1 MAKLSNIT
9 PGIAVVKEKIKS
21 TAVLHVGINAMGLCV
36 TGTDDETLKSDVIQ
50 AMAPAKGLFLNNPR
64 AVCEVSVIDDSFSAI
79 YRIEKR
85 FCITDS
91 IYISPQQIS
100 AVCGLPYTPAQ
111 RVMLTP
117 KMVLDIQQI
126 MIGQSNVNICEY
138 MKFSSNALSVSG
150 TPVYG
155 LTINNVFIKD
165 RRSANMTRIPDDQW
179 SMSDTFKDIVW
190 KSLVSIA
197 YNVIQQKPEA
207 TIDDICQIYIKTY
220 GSSWITKLV
229 VFNNKNN
236 IELPGFMTAVAS
248 SSITSEQLINAY
260 QLMVAILR
268 GKFTGVPHMD
278 RDETVEYI
286 KKLQQT
292 VAEKINNTPN
302 VPEDLRQSLSADGT
316 KDTENLEGERKEEEP
331 VEDDKKEDSKKEEP
345 KKEEPVENDDKKEEP
360 KKAEPKKEE
369 PTEDNKKEE
378 PKKEEPAESGKK
390 EGKKEDNKKED
401 NNEEEPEE
409 ADGEETGE
417 ENTEEE

>member
-302 VPEDLRQSLSADGT
+302 VPEDLRQSLSADDA
-316 KDTENLEGERKEEEP
+316 KDTENLEGERKEEP
-331 VEDDKKEDSKKEEP
+331 VEDDDKKEDT
-345 KKEEPVENDDKKEEP
+345 KKEEP
-360 KKAEPKKEE
+360 KKAEP
-369 PTEDNKKEE
+369 TEDNKKEDNKKAE
-378 PKKEEPAESGKK
+378 HVEDDKKEGKKEDDKK